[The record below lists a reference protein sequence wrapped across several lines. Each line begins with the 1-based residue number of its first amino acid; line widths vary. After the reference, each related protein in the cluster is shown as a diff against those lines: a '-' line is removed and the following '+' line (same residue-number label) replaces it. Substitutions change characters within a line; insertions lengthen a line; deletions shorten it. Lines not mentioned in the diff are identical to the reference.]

1 MAPSGKRFS
10 AATERVERNKQY
22 SLFEALDLAK
32 STSAVN
38 FDETVEIAIRL
49 GVDPRKSDQMI
60 RGSVV
65 LPQGLGKDVRI
76 LVFAKGEKEMEA
88 RDSGADHVGGEDMA
102 EKIHGGWMEF
112 DSVLATPD
120 MMSVVG
126 KLGKILGP
134 RGLMPNPKSGS
145 VSFDVARMVRD
156 AKAGKVDFRVDKA
169 GIIHAAVGKASFE
182 ATSLVQNAGA
192 LLESVQRMRPASAK
206 GAYIRSVSVS
216 TTMGP
221 GIKVDPKAVAVTDV

>member
-1 MAPSGKRFS
+1 MATNGKRFS
-10 AATERVERNKQY
+10 AAREKVERNKLY
-22 SLFEALDLAK
+22 PLPEALDMARSTAGAK
-32 STSAVN
+32 

-65 LPQGLGKDVRI
+65 LPRGLGKSVSV

-102 EKIHGGWMEF
+102 EKIQGGWLEF

-120 MMSVVG
+120 MMAVVG
-126 KLGKILGP
+126 KIGKILGP
-134 RGLMPNPKSGS
+134 RGLMPSPKSGS

-169 GIIHAAVGKASFE
+169 GIVHAAIGKASFDT
-182 ATSLVQNAGA
+182 ASLVENAGA
-192 LLESVQRMRPASAK
+192 LLEAVQRMRPASAK
-206 GAYIRSVSVS
+206 GTYMRSVSVS
-216 TTMGP
+216 STMGP
-221 GIKVDPKAVAVTDV
+221 GVKVDHQAVAATYR

>member
-1 MAPSGKRFS
+1 MATNGKRFS
-10 AATERVERNKQY
+10 AAREKVERNKLY
-22 SLFEALDLAK
+22 PLPEALDMAR
-32 STSAVN
+32 STAGTK

-65 LPQGLGKDVRI
+65 LPRGLGKSVSV

-102 EKIHGGWMEF
+102 EKIQGGWLEF

-120 MMSVVG
+120 MMAVVG
-126 KLGKILGP
+126 KIGKILGP
-134 RGLMPNPKSGS
+134 RGLMPSPKSGS

-169 GIIHAAVGKASFE
+169 GIVHAAIGKASFDT
-182 ATSLVQNAGA
+182 ASLVENAGA
-192 LLESVQRMRPASAK
+192 LLEAVQRMRPASAK
-206 GAYIRSVSVS
+206 GTYMRSVSVS
-216 TTMGP
+216 STMGP
-221 GIKVDPKAVAVTDV
+221 GVKVDHQAVAATYR

>member
-1 MAPSGKRFS
+1 MATNGKRFS
-10 AATERVERNKQY
+10 AAREKVERNKLY
-22 SLFEALDLAK
+22 PLPEALDMAR
-32 STSAVN
+32 STAGTK

-65 LPQGLGKDVRI
+65 LPRGLGKTVSV

-102 EKIHGGWMEF
+102 EKIQGGWLEF

-120 MMSVVG
+120 MMAVVG
-126 KLGKILGP
+126 KIGKILGP
-134 RGLMPNPKSGS
+134 RGLMPSPKSGS

-169 GIIHAAVGKASFE
+169 GIVHAAIGKASFDT
-182 ATSLVQNAGA
+182 ASLVENAAA
-192 LLESVQRMRPASAK
+192 LLEAVQRMRPASAK
-206 GAYIRSVSVS
+206 GTYMRSVSVS
-216 TTMGP
+216 STMGP
-221 GIKVDPKAVAVTDV
+221 GVKVDHQAVAATYR

>member
-1 MAPSGKRFS
+1 MATNGKRFS
-10 AATERVERNKQY
+10 AAREKVERNKLY
-22 SLFEALDLAK
+22 SLPEALDMARSTAGAK
-32 STSAVN
+32 

-65 LPQGLGKDVRI
+65 LPRGLGKSVSV

-102 EKIHGGWMEF
+102 EKIQGGWLEF

-120 MMSVVG
+120 MMAVVG
-126 KLGKILGP
+126 KIGKILGP
-134 RGLMPNPKSGS
+134 RGLMPSPKSGS

-169 GIIHAAVGKASFE
+169 GIVHAAIGKASFDT
-182 ATSLVQNAGA
+182 ASLVENAGA
-192 LLESVQRMRPASAK
+192 LLEAVQRMRPASAK
-206 GAYIRSVSVS
+206 GTYMRSVSVS
-216 TTMGP
+216 STMGP
-221 GIKVDPKAVAVTDV
+221 GVKVDHQAVAATYR

>member
-1 MAPSGKRFS
+1 MATNGKRFS
-10 AATERVERNKQY
+10 AAREKVERNKLY
-22 SLFEALDLAK
+22 PLPEALDMARSTAGAK
-32 STSAVN
+32 

-65 LPQGLGKDVRI
+65 LPRGLGKSVSV

-102 EKIHGGWMEF
+102 EKIQGGWLEF

-120 MMSVVG
+120 MMAVVG
-126 KLGKILGP
+126 KIGKILGP
-134 RGLMPNPKSGS
+134 RGLMPSPKSGS

-169 GIIHAAVGKASFE
+169 GIVHAAIGKASFDT
-182 ATSLVQNAGA
+182 ASLVENAGA
-192 LLESVQRMRPASAK
+192 LLEAVQRMRPASAK
-206 GAYIRSVSVS
+206 GTYMRSVSIS
-216 TTMGP
+216 STMGP
-221 GIKVDPKAVAVTDV
+221 GVKVDHQAMAATYR

>member
-1 MAPSGKRFS
+1 M
-10 AATERVERNKQY
+10 
-22 SLFEALDLAK
+22 
-32 STSAVN
+32 
-38 FDETVEIAIRL
+38 
-49 GVDPRKSDQMI
+49 DPRKSDQMI

-65 LPQGLGKDVRI
+65 LPQGLGKNVRI

-102 EKIHGGWMEF
+102 EKIQGGWLEF

-126 KLGKILGP
+126 KLGKTLGP

-169 GIIHAAVGKASFE
+169 GTVHAPVGRTSFSAEDLAENFNALMAAVIRLKPSSSKGKYVKGV
-182 ATSLVQNAGA
+182 SL
-192 LLESVQRMRPASAK
+192 SS
-206 GAYIRSVSVS
+206 
-216 TTMGP
+216 TMGA
-221 GIKVDPKAVAVTDV
+221 GIKVDFASH

>member
-1 MAPSGKRFS
+1 M
-10 AATERVERNKQY
+10 
-22 SLFEALDLAK
+22 
-32 STSAVN
+32 
-38 FDETVEIAIRL
+38 

-65 LPQGLGKDVRI
+65 LPRGLGKSVSV

-102 EKIHGGWMEF
+102 EKIQGGWLEF

-120 MMSVVG
+120 MMAVVG
-126 KLGKILGP
+126 KIGKILGP
-134 RGLMPNPKSGS
+134 RGLMPSPKSGS

-169 GIIHAAVGKASFE
+169 GIVHAAIGKASFDT
-182 ATSLVQNAGA
+182 ASLVENAGA
-192 LLESVQRMRPASAK
+192 LLEAVQRMRPASAK
-206 GAYIRSVSVS
+206 GTYMRSVSVS
-216 TTMGP
+216 STMGP
-221 GIKVDPKAVAVTDV
+221 GVKVDHQAVAATYR

>member
-1 MAPSGKRFS
+1 MATNGKRFS
-10 AATERVERNKQY
+10 AAREKIERDK
-22 SLFEALDLAK
+22 LHPLPEALDLAR
-32 STSAVN
+32 STAAAK

-65 LPQGLGKDVRI
+65 LPRGLGKSVSV

-88 RDSGADHVGGEDMA
+88 RDSGADYVGGEDMA
-102 EKIHGGWMEF
+102 KKIQGGWLEF

-120 MMSVVG
+120 MMAVVG

-169 GIIHAAVGKASFE
+169 GIVHAAVGKASFDT
-182 ATSLVQNAGA
+182 ASLVENAGA
-192 LLESVQRMRPASAK
+192 LLESIQRMRPASAK
-206 GAYIRSVSVS
+206 GTYIRSVSVS

-221 GIKVDPKAVAVTDV
+221 GVKVDHQAVAVTYR

>member
-1 MAPSGKRFS
+1 MAASGKRFS
-10 AATERVERNKQY
+10 AAAEKVERNKQY

-32 STSAVN
+32 SASSVN

-65 LPQGLGKDVRI
+65 LPQGLGKNVRI

-102 EKIHGGWMEF
+102 EKIQGGWLEF

-126 KLGKILGP
+126 KLGKTLGP

-169 GIIHAAVGKASFE
+169 GIIHAVVGKASFE
-182 ATSLVQNAGA
+182 ASSLVENAGA
-192 LLESVQRMRPASAK
+192 LLDSIQRMRPASAK

-221 GIKVDPKAVAVTDV
+221 GIKVDPKAVAVT